1 MKNKKRFR
9 EIKYKKVMNSFS
21 LILLLA
27 VTMSNCCVI
36 PKNKVRG
43 KFHTFNINTTVDSE
57 IAKYYLENYLTDN
70 KSNPDS
76 DKKIDDINTEY
87 PRETPSREDLQAIS
101 KKMSVDFGAIFFADR
116 LLKYKNNEN
125 LQKEFLQNL
134 EMVKK
139 NEVNFPNKDFLVLIV
154 PGFDYVENGSVTG
167 ADFAKPR
174 ELIAKAGFAI
184 HFVDID
190 PIGSVEENAE
200 YLTKTIRNFPDKNI
214 LIAGASSAGP
224 AIYLSLGKNLQK
236 EETKRIKAWLN
247 LGGILQGVPVLDQF
261 SKGYKSLLLNFVIWI
276 KDWKKKS
283 FESMQTEIS
292 RKRFSE
298 IKIPEN
304 ILVINY
310 LGMSL
315 SGNISKFA
323 SDKYCLMRDDGPNDG
338 LSLLP
343 DLIVPNANSILA
355 PESDHFFAED
365 PEIDRKTVALLKT
378 ILDKLKK

>member
-1 MKNKKRFR
+1 MKILKKNKF
-9 EIKYKKVMNSFS
+9 YKITLVIIFLSI
-21 LILLLA
+21 LID
-27 VTMSNCCVI
+27 NCCLI
-36 PKNKVRG
+36 PKNKVNARFYT
-43 KFHTFNINTTVDSE
+43 FHINTTVDSE
-57 IAKYYLENYLTDN
+57 IAKYYLENYLSNN
-70 KSNPDS
+70 KNNLEL
-76 DKKIDDINTEY
+76 DKIIDELNSQY
-87 PRETPSREDLQAIS
+87 NREIPNRNDLLAIS
-101 KKMSVDFGAIFFADR
+101 KKTSVDFGAIFFADK

-125 LQKEFLQNL
+125 LQKEFLKNL
-134 EMVKK
+134 ELVKK
-139 NEVNFPNKDFLVLIV
+139 NEVNFNNNDFLVLFV

-174 ELIAKAGFAI
+174 ELILKAGFEI

-200 YLTKTIRNFPDKNI
+200 YLTKTIRNFPNKNI

-224 AIYLSLGKNLQK
+224 AIYLSLGKNLKK

-304 ILVINY
+304 IFVINY
-310 LGMSL
+310 IGMSL

-323 SDKYCLMRDDGPNDG
+323 SDKYCLMRKDGPNDG

-343 DLIVPNANSILA
+343 DLIVPNVNSILA

-365 PEIDRKTVALLKT
+365 PEMNNKTLALLKT